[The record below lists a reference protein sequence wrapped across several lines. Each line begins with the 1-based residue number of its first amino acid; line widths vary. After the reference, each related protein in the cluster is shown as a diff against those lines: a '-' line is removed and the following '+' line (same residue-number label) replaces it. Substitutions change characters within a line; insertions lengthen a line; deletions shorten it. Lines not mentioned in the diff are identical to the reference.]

1 MYSTLLFIFH
11 PDRSIGMNV
20 LHVIAN
26 PRPAETSASKKL
38 AFEFF
43 AALTEKNPDVVVNN
57 VDLYQNKPP
66 YVSAEALN
74 YFWGPVANP
83 AYIPSKAE
91 EAAAN
96 FSNNNAQALMD
107 ADVLV
112 LTMPVWLNTMPAI
125 LKAWFDQ
132 VLVPGKMFTFGA
144 EGLLPT
150 HHLRT
155 VVLLVSS
162 DQVYKEGDVRD
173 GLTPALRAIFAYI
186 GVDDLQI
193 AWADGQD
200 SSRHFDSEQRR
211 EMAVE
216 AAREIAEDLA
226 DLA

>member
-1 MYSTLLFIFH
+1 
-11 PDRSIGMNV
+11 MNV

-43 AALTEKNPDVVVNN
+43 ATLTEKNPDVVVNN

-83 AYIPSKAE
+83 AYIPAKAE
-91 EAAAN
+91 ETAAN

-112 LTMPVWLNTMPAI
+112 LTMPVWLNSMPAI
-125 LKAWFDQ
+125 LKAWLDQ
-132 VLVPGKMFTFGA
+132 VLVPGKMFEFGA
-144 EGLLPT
+144 EGLVPT

-155 VVLLVSS
+155 VVMLVSS
-162 DQVYKEGDVRD
+162 DQVYNEGDVRD
-173 GLTPALRAIFAYI
+173 GLTPAIRAIFAYV
-186 GVDDLQI
+186 GVEDVQI

-200 SSRHFDSEQRR
+200 ASRHFDSEQRR
-211 EMAVE
+211 EMATE
-216 AAREIAEDLA
+216 AAREIAEDIASLA
-226 DLA
+226 

>member
-1 MYSTLLFIFH
+1 
-11 PDRSIGMNV
+11 MNV

-26 PRPAETSASKKL
+26 PRPAETSSSKKL

-43 AALTEKNPDVVVNN
+43 AALTEKNPDVIVNN

-66 YVSAEALN
+66 FVSAEALN

-83 AYIPSKAE
+83 AYIPSKSE
-91 EAAAN
+91 ETAAN
-96 FSNNNAQALMD
+96 FSNNNAQALVD

-112 LTMPVWLNTMPAI
+112 LTMPVWLNSMPAI
-125 LKAWFDQ
+125 LKAWLDQ
-132 VLVPGKMFTFGA
+132 VLVPGKMFNFGPD
-144 EGLLPT
+144 GLVPS

-162 DQVYKEGDVRD
+162 DQVYKEGDLRD

-186 GVDDLQI
+186 GVEDIQI

-200 SSRHFDSEQRR
+200 ASRHFDSNERR
-211 EMAVE
+211 EMAIE
-216 AAREIAEDLA
+216 AAREIAEEIA
-226 DLA
+226 EMA

>member
-1 MYSTLLFIFH
+1 
-11 PDRSIGMNV
+11 MNV

-26 PRPAETSASKKL
+26 PRPAETSSSKKL

-57 VDLYQNKPP
+57 LDLYQNKPP

-91 EAAAN
+91 ESAAN
-96 FSNNNAQALMD
+96 FSNNNAQALID

-112 LTMPVWLNTMPAI
+112 LTLPVWLNSMPAI
-125 LKAWFDQ
+125 LKAWLDQ

-144 EGLLPT
+144 EGLIPT

-186 GVDDLQI
+186 GVEDLQI

-200 SSRHFDSEQRR
+200 SSRHFDSNERR
-211 EMAVE
+211 EMAIE
-216 AAREIAEDLA
+216 AAREIAEDIA
-226 DLA
+226 ETA

>member
-1 MYSTLLFIFH
+1 
-11 PDRSIGMNV
+11 MNV

-26 PRPAETSASKKL
+26 PRPAETSSSKKL

-91 EAAAN
+91 ETAAN

-112 LTMPVWLNTMPAI
+112 LTMPVWLNSMPSI
-125 LKAWFDQ
+125 LKAWLDQ
-132 VLVPGKMFTFGA
+132 VLVPGKMFSFGA
-144 EGLLPT
+144 EGPIPT
-150 HHLRT
+150 HHLKT

-162 DQVYKEGDVRD
+162 DQVYKEGDLRD

-186 GVDDLQI
+186 GVDDVQI

-200 SSRHFDSEQRR
+200 ASRHFDSEQRR
-211 EMAVE
+211 EMAIE
-216 AAREIAEDLA
+216 AAKEIAEDIATLA
-226 DLA
+226 

>member
-1 MYSTLLFIFH
+1 
-11 PDRSIGMNV
+11 MNV

-43 AALTEKNPDVVVNN
+43 ATLTEKNPDVVVNN

-83 AYIPSKAE
+83 TYIPSKAE
-91 EAAAN
+91 ETAAN

-112 LTMPVWLNTMPAI
+112 LTMPVWLNSMPAI
-125 LKAWFDQ
+125 LKAWLDQ
-132 VLVPGKMFTFGA
+132 VLVPGKMFEFGA
-144 EGLLPT
+144 EGLVPT

-173 GLTPALRAIFAYI
+173 GLTPAIRAIFAYV
-186 GVDDLQI
+186 GVEDVQI

-200 SSRHFDSEQRR
+200 ASRHFDSEQRR
-211 EMAVE
+211 EMATE
-216 AAREIAEDLA
+216 AAKEIAEDIASLA
-226 DLA
+226 

>member
-1 MYSTLLFIFH
+1 
-11 PDRSIGMNV
+11 MNV

-26 PRPAETSASKKL
+26 PRPAETSSSKKL

-91 EAAAN
+91 ETAAN

-112 LTMPVWLNTMPAI
+112 LTMPVWLNSMPAI
-125 LKAWFDQ
+125 LKAWLDQ

-144 EGLLPT
+144 EGLVPT

-186 GVDDLQI
+186 GVEDVQI

-200 SSRHFDSEQRR
+200 ASRHFDSEQRR
-211 EMAVE
+211 EMAIE
-216 AAREIAEDLA
+216 AAREIAEDIATLA
-226 DLA
+226 

>member
-1 MYSTLLFIFH
+1 
-11 PDRSIGMNV
+11 MNV

-26 PRPAETSASKKL
+26 PRPAETSSSKKL

-91 EAAAN
+91 ETAAN

-112 LTMPVWLNTMPAI
+112 LTMPVWLNSMPAI
-125 LKAWFDQ
+125 LKAWLDQ
-132 VLVPGKMFTFGA
+132 VLVPGKMFEFGA
-144 EGLLPT
+144 EGLVPT

-186 GVDDLQI
+186 GVEDLQI

-200 SSRHFDSEQRR
+200 ASRHFDSEQRR

-216 AAREIAEDLA
+216 AAKEIAEEIA
-226 DLA
+226 EMA

>member
-1 MYSTLLFIFH
+1 
-11 PDRSIGMNV
+11 MNV

-26 PRPAETSASKKL
+26 PRPADTSSSKKL

-57 VDLYQNKPP
+57 VDLYANKPP

-91 EAAAN
+91 ETAAN

-112 LTMPVWLNTMPAI
+112 LTMPVWLNSMPAI
-125 LKAWFDQ
+125 LKAWLDQ
-132 VLVPGKMFTFGA
+132 VLVPGKMFEFGA
-144 EGLLPT
+144 EGLVPT

-186 GVDDLQI
+186 GVEDVQI

-200 SSRHFDSEQRR
+200 ASRHFDSEQRR
-211 EMAVE
+211 EMAIE
-216 AAREIAEDLA
+216 AAREIAEDIATLA
-226 DLA
+226 

>member
-1 MYSTLLFIFH
+1 
-11 PDRSIGMNV
+11 MNV

-43 AALTEKNPDVVVNN
+43 ATLTEKNPDVVVNN

-91 EAAAN
+91 ETAAN

-112 LTMPVWLNTMPAI
+112 LTLTVWLNSMPAI
-125 LKAWFDQ
+125 LKAWLDQ
-132 VLVPGKMFTFGA
+132 VLVPGKMFEFGA
-144 EGLLPT
+144 EGLVPT

-173 GLTPALRAIFAYI
+173 GLTPAIRAIFAYI
-186 GVDDLQI
+186 GVEDVQI

-200 SSRHFDSEQRR
+200 ASRHFDSEQRR
-211 EMAVE
+211 EMATE
-216 AAREIAEDLA
+216 AAREIAEDIASLA
-226 DLA
+226 

>member
-1 MYSTLLFIFH
+1 
-11 PDRSIGMNV
+11 MNV

-26 PRPAETSASKKL
+26 PRPAETSSSKKL

-91 EAAAN
+91 ETAAN

-112 LTMPVWLNTMPAI
+112 LTMPVWLNSMPAI
-125 LKAWFDQ
+125 LKAWLDQ
-132 VLVPGKMFTFGA
+132 VLVPGKMFEFGA
-144 EGLLPT
+144 EGLVPT

-186 GVDDLQI
+186 GVEDLQI

-200 SSRHFDSEQRR
+200 ASRHFDSEQRR
-211 EMAVE
+211 EMAIE
-216 AAREIAEDLA
+216 AAREIAEDVATLA
-226 DLA
+226 

>member
-1 MYSTLLFIFH
+1 
-11 PDRSIGMNV
+11 MNV

-26 PRPAETSASKKL
+26 PRPAETSSSKKL

-91 EAAAN
+91 ETAAN

-112 LTMPVWLNTMPAI
+112 LTMPVWLNSMPAI
-125 LKAWFDQ
+125 LKAWLDQ
-132 VLVPGKMFTFGA
+132 VLVPGKMFEFGA
-144 EGLLPT
+144 EGLVPT

-173 GLTPALRAIFAYI
+173 GLTPAIRAIFAYI
-186 GVDDLQI
+186 GVEDVQI

-200 SSRHFDSEQRR
+200 ASRHFDSEQRR
-211 EMAVE
+211 EMAIE
-216 AAREIAEDLA
+216 AAREIAEDIATLA
-226 DLA
+226 

>member
-1 MYSTLLFIFH
+1 
-11 PDRSIGMNV
+11 MNV

-26 PRPAETSASKKL
+26 PRPAETSSSKKL

-74 YFWGPVANP
+74 YFWGPIANP

-91 EAAAN
+91 ETAAN

-112 LTMPVWLNTMPAI
+112 LTMPVWLNSMPAI
-125 LKAWFDQ
+125 LKAWLDQ
-132 VLVPGKMFTFGA
+132 VLVPGKMFEFGA
-144 EGLLPT
+144 EGLVPT

-173 GLTPALRAIFAYI
+173 GLTPAIRAIFAYI
-186 GVDDLQI
+186 GVEDVQI

-200 SSRHFDSEQRR
+200 ASRHFDSEQRR
-211 EMAVE
+211 EMATE
-216 AAREIAEDLA
+216 AAREIAEDIATLA
-226 DLA
+226 

>member
-1 MYSTLLFIFH
+1 
-11 PDRSIGMNV
+11 MNV

-26 PRPAETSASKKL
+26 PRPAETSSSKKL

-74 YFWGPVANP
+74 YFWGPIANP

-91 EAAAN
+91 ETAAN

-112 LTMPVWLNTMPAI
+112 LTMPVWLNSMPAI
-125 LKAWFDQ
+125 LKAWLDQ
-132 VLVPGKMFTFGA
+132 VLVPGKMFEFGA
-144 EGLLPT
+144 EGLVPT

-173 GLTPALRAIFAYI
+173 GLTPAIRAIFAYI
-186 GVDDLQI
+186 GVEDVQI

-200 SSRHFDSEQRR
+200 ASRHFDSEQRR
-211 EMAVE
+211 EMAIE
-216 AAREIAEDLA
+216 AARDIDEDIATLA
-226 DLA
+226 

>member
-1 MYSTLLFIFH
+1 
-11 PDRSIGMNV
+11 MNV

-26 PRPAETSASKKL
+26 PRPAETSSSKKL

-57 VDLYQNKPP
+57 IDLYQNKPP

-91 EAAAN
+91 ESAAN
-96 FSNNNAQALMD
+96 FSNNNAQALID

-112 LTMPVWLNTMPAI
+112 LTLPVWLNSMPAI

-132 VLVPGKMFTFGA
+132 VLVPGKMFAFGA
-144 EGLLPT
+144 EGLIPT

-162 DQVYKEGDVRD
+162 DQVYKEGDIRD
-173 GLTPALRAIFAYI
+173 GLTPAIRAIFAYI
-186 GVDDLQI
+186 GVEDLQI

-200 SSRHFDSEQRR
+200 SSRHFDSNERR
-211 EMAVE
+211 EMAIE
-216 AAREIAEDLA
+216 AAREIAEDIA
-226 DLA
+226 GQA

>member
-1 MYSTLLFIFH
+1 
-11 PDRSIGMNV
+11 MNV

-26 PRPAETSASKKL
+26 PRPAETSSSKKL

-74 YFWGPVANP
+74 YFWGPVADP

-112 LTMPVWLNTMPAI
+112 LTLPVWLNTMPAI

-144 EGLLPT
+144 EGLVPT

-173 GLTPALRAIFAYI
+173 GLTPAIRAIFAYI

-200 SSRHFDSEQRR
+200 AARHMDSEPRR
-211 EMAVE
+211 EMAIE
-216 AAREIAEDLA
+216 AAKEIAEDLA
-226 DLA
+226 TLA

>member
-1 MYSTLLFIFH
+1 
-11 PDRSIGMNV
+11 MNV

-26 PRPAETSASKKL
+26 PRPAETSSSKKL

-74 YFWGPVANP
+74 YFWGPIANP

-91 EAAAN
+91 ETAAN

-112 LTMPVWLNTMPAI
+112 LTMPVWLNSMPAI
-125 LKAWFDQ
+125 LKAWLDQ
-132 VLVPGKMFTFGA
+132 VLVPGKMFEFGA
-144 EGLLPT
+144 EGLVPT

-186 GVDDLQI
+186 GVEDIQI

-200 SSRHFDSEQRR
+200 ASRHFDSEQRR
-211 EMAVE
+211 EMAIE
-216 AAREIAEDLA
+216 AAREIAEDIATLV
-226 DLA
+226 

>member
-1 MYSTLLFIFH
+1 
-11 PDRSIGMNV
+11 MNV

-83 AYIPSKAE
+83 AYIPSKSE
-91 EAAAN
+91 ETAAN
-96 FSNNNAQALMD
+96 FSNNNAQALID

-112 LTMPVWLNTMPAI
+112 LTMPVWLNSMPAI
-125 LKAWFDQ
+125 LKAWLDQ
-132 VLVPGKMFTFGA
+132 VLVPGKMFNFSP
-144 EGLLPT
+144 EGLVPT
-150 HHLRT
+150 HHLKT

-162 DQVYKEGDVRD
+162 DQVYKEGDLRD

-186 GVDDLQI
+186 GVEDIQI

-200 SSRHFDSEQRR
+200 AARHFDSNERR
-211 EMAVE
+211 EMAME
-216 AAREIAEDLA
+216 AAREIAEDIATLA
-226 DLA
+226 

>member
-1 MYSTLLFIFH
+1 
-11 PDRSIGMNV
+11 MNV

-43 AALTEKNPDVVVNN
+43 ATLTEKNPDAVVNN
-57 VDLYQNKPP
+57 IDLYQNKPP

-91 EAAAN
+91 ETAAN

-112 LTMPVWLNTMPAI
+112 LTMPVWLNSMPAI
-125 LKAWFDQ
+125 LKAWLDQ
-132 VLVPGKMFTFGA
+132 VLVPGKMFNFSP
-144 EGLLPT
+144 EGLVPT
-150 HHLRT
+150 HHLKT

-162 DQVYKEGDVRD
+162 DQVYKEGDLRD

-186 GVDDLQI
+186 GVEDIQI

-200 SSRHFDSEQRR
+200 ASRHFDSNERR
-211 EMAVE
+211 EMAIE
-216 AAREIAEDLA
+216 AAKEIAEDVA
-226 DLA
+226 AMA

>member
-1 MYSTLLFIFH
+1 
-11 PDRSIGMNV
+11 MNV

-43 AALTEKNPDVVVNN
+43 AALTEKNPDVIVNN

-74 YFWGPVANP
+74 YYWGPVVDST
-83 AYIPSKAE
+83 YIPSKAE
-91 EAAAN
+91 ETAAN
-96 FSNNNAQALMD
+96 FSNNNAQAIMD

-112 LTMPVWLNTMPAI
+112 LTMPVWLNSMPAI
-125 LKAWFDQ
+125 LKAWLDQ
-132 VLVPGKMFTFGA
+132 VLVPGKMFTSGA
-144 EGLLPT
+144 EGIVPM

-186 GVDDLQI
+186 GVEDIQI

-200 SSRHFDSEQRR
+200 TSRHFDSKERR
-211 EMAVE
+211 EMAAE

-226 DLA
+226 DMP

>member
-1 MYSTLLFIFH
+1 
-11 PDRSIGMNV
+11 MNV

-26 PRPAETSASKKL
+26 PRPAETSSSKKL

-91 EAAAN
+91 ETAAN

-112 LTMPVWLNTMPAI
+112 LTMPVWLNSMPAI
-125 LKAWFDQ
+125 LKAWLDQ
-132 VLVPGKMFTFGA
+132 VLVPGKMFEFGA
-144 EGLLPT
+144 EGLVPT

-173 GLTPALRAIFAYI
+173 GLTPAIRAIFAYI
-186 GVDDLQI
+186 GVEDLQI
-193 AWADGQD
+193 AGADGQD
-200 SSRHFDSEQRR
+200 ASRHFDSNERR
-211 EMAVE
+211 EMAIE
-216 AAREIAEDLA
+216 AAREIAEDIATLA
-226 DLA
+226 

>member
-1 MYSTLLFIFH
+1 
-11 PDRSIGMNV
+11 MNV

-26 PRPAETSASKKL
+26 PRPAETSSSKKL

-66 YVSAEALN
+66 FVSAEALN

-91 EAAAN
+91 ETAAN

-112 LTMPVWLNTMPAI
+112 LTMPVWLNSMPAI
-125 LKAWFDQ
+125 LKAWLDQ
-132 VLVPGKMFTFGA
+132 VLVPGKMFEFGA
-144 EGLLPT
+144 EGLVPT

-162 DQVYKEGDVRD
+162 DQVYKEGDILD
-173 GLTPALRAIFAYI
+173 GLTPAIRAIFGYV
-186 GVDDLQI
+186 GVEDIQI

-200 SSRHFDSEQRR
+200 ASRHFDSNERR
-211 EMAVE
+211 EMAIE
-216 AAREIAEDLA
+216 AAREIAEDIA
-226 DLA
+226 ETA

>member
-1 MYSTLLFIFH
+1 
-11 PDRSIGMNV
+11 MNV

-26 PRPAETSASKKL
+26 PRPAETSSSKKL

-91 EAAAN
+91 ETAAN

-112 LTMPVWLNTMPAI
+112 LTMPVWLNSMPSI
-125 LKAWFDQ
+125 LKAWLDQ

-144 EGLLPT
+144 EGLVPT

-186 GVDDLQI
+186 GVDDVQI

-200 SSRHFDSEQRR
+200 ASRHFDSEQRR
-211 EMAVE
+211 EMATE
-216 AAREIAEDLA
+216 AAKEIAEDIASLA
-226 DLA
+226 

>member
-1 MYSTLLFIFH
+1 
-11 PDRSIGMNV
+11 MNV

-26 PRPAETSASKKL
+26 PRPAETSVSKKL

-43 AALTEKNPDVVVNN
+43 AALMEKNPDVVVNN

-66 YVSAEALN
+66 YVSSEALN

-91 EAAAN
+91 ETAAN
-96 FSNNNAQALMD
+96 FSNNNAQALVD

-112 LTMPVWLNTMPAI
+112 LTMPVWLNSFPAI
-125 LKAWFDQ
+125 LKAWLDQ
-132 VLVPGKMFTFGA
+132 VLVPGKLFTFGPD
-144 EGLLPT
+144 GVIPI

-162 DQVYKEGDVRD
+162 DNVYKEDDATD
-173 GLTPALRAIFAYI
+173 GLTPAIRALFSYI
-186 GVDDLQI
+186 GVDDIQI

-200 SSRHFDSEQRR
+200 ASRHFDSEQRR
-211 EMAVE
+211 EMALE

-226 DLA
+226 EQV

>member
-1 MYSTLLFIFH
+1 
-11 PDRSIGMNV
+11 MNV

-26 PRPAETSASKKL
+26 PRPAETSSSKKL

-57 VDLYQNKPP
+57 IDLYQNKPP

-74 YFWGPVANP
+74 YFWGPIANP
-83 AYIPSKAE
+83 AYIPSKSE
-91 EAAAN
+91 ETAAN
-96 FSNNNAQALMD
+96 FSNNNAQALVD

-112 LTMPVWLNTMPAI
+112 LTMPVWLNSMPAI
-125 LKAWFDQ
+125 LKAWLDQ
-132 VLVPGKMFTFGA
+132 VIVPGKMYSFGP
-144 EGLLPT
+144 EGLVPT

-162 DQVYKEGDVRD
+162 DQVYKEGDLRD

-186 GVDDLQI
+186 GVEDLQI

-200 SSRHFDSEQRR
+200 ASRHFDSNERR
-211 EMAVE
+211 EMAME
-216 AAREIAEDLA
+216 AAREIAEDIA
-226 DLA
+226 SQA

>member
-1 MYSTLLFIFH
+1 
-11 PDRSIGMNV
+11 MNV

-26 PRPAETSASKKL
+26 PRPAEVSSSKKL

-66 YVSAEALN
+66 FVSAEALS

-91 EAAAN
+91 ENAAN
-96 FSNNNAQALMD
+96 YSNNNAQALMD

-112 LTMPVWLNTMPAI
+112 LTMPVWLNGMPSI
-125 LKAWFDQ
+125 LKAWLDQ
-132 VLVPGKMFTFGA
+132 VVVPGKMFTFGA
-144 EGLLPT
+144 EGLVPT

-173 GLTPALRAIFAYI
+173 GLTPAIRAIFAYI
-186 GVDDLQI
+186 GVEDIQI

-200 SSRHFDSEQRR
+200 ASRHFDSEQRR

-216 AAREIAEDLA
+216 AAREIAEDVA
-226 DLA
+226 EMA

>member
-1 MYSTLLFIFH
+1 
-11 PDRSIGMNV
+11 MNV

-43 AALTEKNPDVVVNN
+43 ATLTEKNPDVVVNN

-74 YFWGPVANP
+74 YFWGPIANP

-91 EAAAN
+91 ETAAN

-112 LTMPVWLNTMPAI
+112 LTMPVWLNSMPAI
-125 LKAWFDQ
+125 LKAWLDQ
-132 VLVPGKMFTFGA
+132 VLVPGKMFEFGA
-144 EGLLPT
+144 EGLVPT

-173 GLTPALRAIFAYI
+173 GLTPAIRAIFAYI
-186 GVDDLQI
+186 GVDDVQI

-200 SSRHFDSEQRR
+200 ASRHFDSEQRR
-211 EMAVE
+211 EMAIE
-216 AAREIAEDLA
+216 AAREIAEDIATLA
-226 DLA
+226 

>member
-1 MYSTLLFIFH
+1 
-11 PDRSIGMNV
+11 MNV

-26 PRPAETSASKKL
+26 PRPAETSSSKKL

-74 YFWGPVANP
+74 YFWGPIANP

-91 EAAAN
+91 ETAAN

-112 LTMPVWLNTMPAI
+112 LTMPVWLNSMPAI
-125 LKAWFDQ
+125 LKAWLDQ
-132 VLVPGKMFTFGA
+132 VLVPGKMFEFGA
-144 EGLLPT
+144 EGLVPT

-186 GVDDLQI
+186 GVEDLQI

-200 SSRHFDSEQRR
+200 SSRHFDSNERR
-211 EMAVE
+211 EMAIE
-216 AAREIAEDLA
+216 AAREIAEDIA
-226 DLA
+226 GQA

>member
-1 MYSTLLFIFH
+1 
-11 PDRSIGMNV
+11 MNV

-26 PRPAETSASKKL
+26 PRPAETSSSKKL

-57 VDLYQNKPP
+57 IDLYQNKPP

-74 YFWGPVANP
+74 YFWGPIANP

-91 EAAAN
+91 ESAAN
-96 FSNNNAQALMD
+96 FSNNNAQALID

-112 LTMPVWLNTMPAI
+112 LTLPVWLNSMPAI

-132 VLVPGKMFTFGA
+132 VLVPGKMFAFGA
-144 EGLLPT
+144 EGLIPT

-162 DQVYKEGDVRD
+162 DQVYKEGDIRD
-173 GLTPALRAIFAYI
+173 GLTPAIRAIFAYI
-186 GVDDLQI
+186 GVEDLQI

-200 SSRHFDSEQRR
+200 TARHFDSAERR
-211 EMAVE
+211 EMAIE
-216 AAREIAEDLA
+216 AAREIAEDIATLA
-226 DLA
+226 

>member
-1 MYSTLLFIFH
+1 
-11 PDRSIGMNV
+11 MNV

-91 EAAAN
+91 ETAAN

-112 LTMPVWLNTMPAI
+112 LTMPVWLNSMPSI
-125 LKAWFDQ
+125 LKAWLDQ

-144 EGLLPT
+144 EGLIPT

-200 SSRHFDSEQRR
+200 ASRHFDSEQRR
-211 EMAVE
+211 EMATE
-216 AAREIAEDLA
+216 AAKEIAEDLA
-226 DLA
+226 TLA

>member
-1 MYSTLLFIFH
+1 
-11 PDRSIGMNV
+11 MNV

-26 PRPAETSASKKL
+26 PRPAETSSSKKL

-83 AYIPSKAE
+83 AYIPAKAE
-91 EAAAN
+91 ETAAN

-112 LTMPVWLNTMPAI
+112 LTMPVWLNSMPAI
-125 LKAWFDQ
+125 LKAWLDQ
-132 VLVPGKMFTFGA
+132 VLVPGKMFEFGA
-144 EGLLPT
+144 EGLVPT

-173 GLTPALRAIFAYI
+173 GLTPAIRAIFAYV
-186 GVDDLQI
+186 GVEDIQI

-200 SSRHFDSEQRR
+200 ASRHFDSEQRR
-211 EMAVE
+211 EMAIE
-216 AAREIAEDLA
+216 AAKEIAEDVATLA
-226 DLA
+226 

>member
-1 MYSTLLFIFH
+1 
-11 PDRSIGMNV
+11 MNV

-26 PRPAETSASKKL
+26 PRPAETSSSKKL

-91 EAAAN
+91 ETAAN
-96 FSNNNAQALMD
+96 FSNNNAQALID

-112 LTMPVWLNTMPAI
+112 LTLPVWLNSMPAI
-125 LKAWFDQ
+125 LKAWLDQ
-132 VLVPGKMFTFGA
+132 VIVPGKMFEFGA
-144 EGLLPT
+144 EGLVPT

-162 DQVYKEGDVRD
+162 DQVYKENDVRD
-173 GLTPALRAIFAYI
+173 GLTPAIRAIFGYI
-186 GVDDLQI
+186 GVDDIQI

-200 SSRHFDSEQRR
+200 SVRHFDSAERF
-211 EMAVE
+211 EMAAE
-216 AAREIAEDLA
+216 AAREIAEEVAELA
-226 DLA
+226 

>member
-1 MYSTLLFIFH
+1 
-11 PDRSIGMNV
+11 MNV

-83 AYIPSKAE
+83 AYIPTKAE
-91 EAAAN
+91 ETAAN
-96 FSNNNAQALMD
+96 FSNNNAQALID

-112 LTMPVWLNTMPAI
+112 LTMPVWLNSMPSI
-125 LKAWFDQ
+125 LKAWLDQ
-132 VLVPGKMFTFGA
+132 VLVPGKMFSFGA
-144 EGLLPT
+144 EGPIPT
-150 HHLRT
+150 PHLKT

-186 GVDDLQI
+186 GVDDIQI

-200 SSRHFDSEQRR
+200 ASRHFDSEQRR
-211 EMAVE
+211 EMAIE
-216 AAREIAEDLA
+216 AAREIAEDIATLA
-226 DLA
+226 